1 MEHRSAFSRAWATLA
16 GHRGHPI
23 LARLAGGLAAVLMTA
38 LLGILALFV
47 DLLIA
52 KGHVPAEHELAHEQR
67 AAFAASLGGFT
78 GERRAEALATVGV
91 PTNRSNGFDVPFEK
105 LTAL

>member
-52 KGHVPAEHELAHEQR
+52 KGHVPAEHELAQEQR

-78 GERRAEALATVGV
+78 GERPAEALATGRG
-91 PTNRSNGFDVPFEK
+91 PANRANRFDLPLAK
-105 LTAL
+105 L